1 MNMSLDLWS
10 PYFLGQLKFAA
21 IAMAGGLV
29 LETVLPGTG
38 KRSYKALAFNLVVA
52 FIFLYLTT
60 LLVPPLSAL
69 LDPVRANLSLAIPIR
84 FPDGLLG
91 SLLQTLA
98 FFFLFDFFFY
108 WWHRAQHSNGLLW
121 AQHKFHHQEQWV
133 NVTTVHRYHFS
144 EEMFRVFVVYL
155 PLAVLFDF
163 KPVTVGWIWTAF
175 TLWGYWIHLNVRVDL
190 RGWANGFRDRSFI
203 VTITRPS
210 SSIVITRRSF
220 PSGTVYSGRIITR
233 KELLSGAH
241 GRDGRGGGQHVLR
254 SHRVS
259 VRRMGKVILSRSA
272 PRLRT
277 NAPRLIAGAPVAA
290 AFADRRG
297 AAPEVRCAAGSTQ
310 SVPAMTMDIR
320 GLREGALAATAG
332 TDRDPNVRVSRG
344 DSIWIGLSVCA
355 LMAGAWLR
363 FAGLRSQISSTT
375 NGTHCT
381 S

>member
-69 LDPVRANLSLAIPIR
+69 LDPVRANLSLAIPNR

-190 RGWANGFRDRSFI
+190 RGLGKWISGPQFHRHHHAPEFEHRNYAAFFPIWDRVFGTYHHPERNFFPERTGVTGEGAGNTFYEAIVYPFVEWARSSYRAVRLAFA
-203 VTITRPS
+203 RM
-210 SSIVITRRSF
+210 
-220 PSGTVYSGRIITR
+220 
-233 KELLSGAH
+233 
-241 GRDGRGGGQHVLR
+241 
-254 SHRVS
+254 HRV
-259 VRRMGKVILSRSA
+259 
-272 PRLRT
+272 
-277 NAPRLIAGAPVAA
+277 
-290 AFADRRG
+290 
-297 AAPEVRCAAGSTQ
+297 
-310 SVPAMTMDIR
+310 
-320 GLREGALAATAG
+320 
-332 TDRDPNVRVSRG
+332 
-344 DSIWIGLSVCA
+344 
-355 LMAGAWLR
+355 
-363 FAGLRSQISSTT
+363 
-375 NGTHCT
+375 
-381 S
+381 